1 MDNIGRLTIVSK
13 LFFLKMFLHRNIQKF
28 LKVDGDTDTVPVQ
41 EDFKNVVKEHIDYIK
56 HNTPRTAPG
65 HTIPNGLS
73 NGHIGNGH
81 AVHQDTIIQDM
92 ESEPIE
98 TISNH
103 VSRMTNGV
111 NHMANG
117 LNQIGNGHGP
127 PKISGIGNGFTS
139 KYASLDAER
148 QENIRNMYNEV
159 HVDNH
164 I

>member
-1 MDNIGRLTIVSK
+1 M
-13 LFFLKMFLHRNIQKF
+13 
-28 LKVDGDTDTVPVQ
+28 DGDTDTAPVQ

-65 HTIPNGLS
+65 DAIPNGLS
-73 NGHIGNGH
+73 NGHVGNGH
-81 AVHQDTIIQDM
+81 AIHHQDTIIQDL
-92 ESEPIE
+92 ESEPIQ

-103 VSRMTNGV
+103 VSRAGNSLVNGV
-111 NHMANG
+111 NHVANG
-117 LNQIGNGHGP
+117 LNQMGNGYGP
-127 PKISGIGNGFTS
+127 PKIPSIGNGFAS

-148 QENIRNMYNEV
+148 QENIRNMYSEL